1 MTAKIDNVKKGE
13 RITAEAWNELVE
25 RVNALEKRQAFNFTV
40 QQRPRAAKPLVVKPF
55 RLRSYWTKAAGA
67 VYTAQA
73 IEIDPKTQANAQGA
87 VLVDVYSVT
96 GGAPPEGAPYS
107 WLFYAVWNE
116 ERERWESLQQPQ
128 IKEPAISGDYITVY
142 DYDSNRGG
150 CAVNN
155 EGVWFMQIPGDSYQ
169 SVKNTYFDKTF
180 FKWIPSELDIVGKK
194 DVSIRAHYEN
204 VVVGIVDGVPTMKRV
219 LVLGDE

>member
-1 MTAKIDNVKKGE
+1 MGNIPRVQPGDRLTGSLMNQIID
-13 RITAEAWNELVE
+13 AA
-25 RVNALEKRQAFNFTV
+25 NAANKTDLSFTV
-40 QQRPRAAKPLVVKPF
+40 NKRPKRGDPLAIYPF
-55 RLRSYWTKAAGA
+55 RLRTYWTNVDGEGWKAR
-67 VYTAQA
+67 A
-73 IEIDPKTQANAQGA
+73 IQIDPRTGGNVPGA
-87 VLVDVYSVT
+87 VLVDVYSAT
-96 GGAPPEGAPYS
+96 GGTPPEGAPYS
-107 WLFYAVWNE
+107 WTFYAMWSE
-116 ERERWESLQQPQ
+116 ERERWESLQQQQ

-142 DYDSNRGG
+142 EYDNVRGG

-169 SVKNTYFDKTF
+169 SVKNTYFDKNF